1 MQREPSHPAVS
12 LMTWYVQAGVDE
24 TIGEHAVDRYAQQES
39 PGAAAKSSTDPA
51 PPPSI
56 PPRRDPA
63 PPPSRPPARPATR
76 PAAPS
81 PATERAVGDAIHAV
95 EDAASIDDIRA
106 ALEAFEGC
114 ALKRTATNLVIERGS
129 AQARIVLVGEA
140 PGAEEDR
147 RGLPFVGPSGQ
158 LLDRMLQSVGLD
170 ERHVLITNTVFWRPP
185 GNRPP
190 SQAETAACQPF
201 LRRLL
206 ELVDPEVVVAL
217 GGPASQT
224 LLGRTDGVT
233 KLRGRWFPLQSLG
246 LSRPAQA
253 TVTFHPAYLL
263 RSPAQKRLAWRDIL
277 AIRSKLTELDAE
289 QADR

>member
-1 MQREPSHPAVS
+1 
-12 LMTWYVQAGVDE
+12 MTWYVQAGVNE
-24 TIGEHAVDRYAQQES
+24 TIGEVPVTRYGLQDS
-39 PGAAAKSSTDPA
+39 PSAASQSPA
-51 PPPSI
+51 DAAS
-56 PPRRDPA
+56 
-63 PPPSRPPARPATR
+63 PSRILADPDPARPSAGPAAR
-76 PAAPS
+76 PAARPAAAS
-81 PATERAVGDAIHAV
+81 PAAERAVGDAIHAV
-95 EDAASIDDIRA
+95 ADAASIDDIRA

-114 ALKRTATNLVIERGS
+114 ALKRTATNLVLARGA
-129 AQARIVLVGEA
+129 AQARVALVGEA

-158 LLDRMLQSVGLD
+158 LLDKMLQSVGLD

-190 SQAETAACQPF
+190 SQSETAACQPF

-217 GGPASQT
+217 GGPASQA
-224 LLGRTDGVT
+224 LLGRAEGVT
-233 KLRGRWFPLQSLG
+233 KLRGRWFPLQTLG
-246 LSRPAQA
+246 LARPAHA

-277 AIRSKLTELDAE
+277 AIRRKLSELDAE
-289 QADR
+289 QQDQ